1 MEALLCQVIA
11 ENLCEIF
18 FWVSAVLWAGGFW
31 RLCTARAAFDFL
43 QNALALLSSVTVLR
57 LSGPKNQG
65 PESQVPTLSKGSFG
79 NSKAARA
86 APQLQSSA
94 ASQKALSR
102 NHEKYSTKYLWKE
115 TRRQIMALPSSRRSE
130 AQSPFLQARQFPLRL
145 PVSPLTSFTVRI
157 ALSSRVMP

>member
-1 MEALLCQVIA
+1 MGWRI
-11 ENLCEIF
+11 
-18 FWVSAVLWAGGFW
+18 GG
-31 RLCTARAAFDFL
+31 LCTARAAFDFL

-115 TRRQIMALPSSRRSE
+115 TRRKDRKKSILNI
-130 AQSPFLQARQFPLRL
+130 LLH
-145 PVSPLTSFTVRI
+145 
-157 ALSSRVMP
+157 

>member
-1 MEALLCQVIA
+1 MIA

-86 APQLQSSA
+86 APRLQSSA
-94 ASQKALSR
+94 ASQKRCFETMKNTPQSICGKRPGEKIGKRVFSIFFSIDFFRIYPYCIKFSKRIGFILNGPLHILESALS
-102 NHEKYSTKYLWKE
+102 HPP
-115 TRRQIMALPSSRRSE
+115 I
-130 AQSPFLQARQFPLRL
+130 
-145 PVSPLTSFTVRI
+145 
-157 ALSSRVMP
+157 